1 MTDDSQKK
9 SPQQADVQKA
19 SMLFLDDVRT
29 SYNGIRAVRGVSLT
43 IERGSI
49 VALIGPNGAGKSS
62 LMNTLSGLVR
72 RESGSIWLKGENI
85 SRRQAH
91 EIARRGMLQ
100 VPEGRQILATLSVR
114 ENLLLGALAAGSRK
128 QAHTLDQVFNLFPVL
143 KERSGQLGGSLS
155 GGQQQMLAIGRALMG
170 LPEVLLLDEPS
181 LGLAPMAIRQVFDA
195 LRKLNED
202 GLTIFLV
209 EQNAKFALEYTDYAY
224 VMEQGKI
231 VQQGQSEELVN
242 HPDVVKHYLG
252 VA

>member
-1 MTDDSQKK
+1 MTNDRQTNL
-9 SPQQADVQKA
+9 PQHFGLQQA
-19 SMLFLDDVRT
+19 SMLSLDDVMV

-72 RESGSIWLKGENI
+72 CESGSVWLKGENI

-114 ENLLLGALAAGSRK
+114 ENLLLGQLAAGSRK
-128 QAHTLDQVFNLFPVL
+128 QAHTLDQVFTLFPVL
-143 KERSGQLGGSLS
+143 KERNRQLGGALS

-224 VMEQGKI
+224 VMEQGRI
-231 VQQGQSEELVN
+231 VQQGPSEQLVN

-252 VA
+252 VT